1 MNQPRFTVRV
11 DREHIRRVIAERRRL
26 GYGEGFR
33 VVRPALPI
41 MGEGRHAS

>member
-11 DREHIRRVIAERRRL
+11 DREHIKRVLQARRRL

-33 VVRPALPI
+33 VVRPALPRV
-41 MGEGRHAS
+41 GEGR